1 MDDATVRII
10 TGGKNMAIRTR
21 DELLNAVR
29 ERIGD
34 DTSDEAL
41 GFIEDVQD
49 TINNYEN
56 SANDDGIDWKKKYE
70 DNDKEWRTKYRD
82 RFFHGGVE
90 KDEDTPDPT
99 PKRLTF
105 DELFKEG

>member
-1 MDDATVRII
+1 
-10 TGGKNMAIRTR
+10 MAIRTR
-21 DELLNAVR
+21 EELLNAVR

-41 GFIEDVQD
+41 AFIEDVQD

-56 SANDDGIDWKKKYE
+56 NTNNNGTDWKKKYE
-70 DNDKEWRTKYRD
+70 DNDKDWRTKYRD
-82 RFFHGGVE
+82 RFFHGSVE
-90 KDEDTPDPT
+90 QDDDLPDPQ

>member
-1 MDDATVRII
+1 
-10 TGGKNMAIRTR
+10 MAIRTR

-41 GFIEDVQD
+41 AFVEDIQD

-56 SANDDGIDWKKKYE
+56 SANKDEIDWKKKYE
-70 DNDKEWRTKYRD
+70 DNDKQWRTKYRD
-82 RFFHGGVE
+82 RFFHGGLE
-90 KDEDTPDPT
+90 EEYDEPDTP

>member
-1 MDDATVRII
+1 
-10 TGGKNMAIRTR
+10 MAIRTR

-41 GFIEDVQD
+41 AFIEDVQD

-56 SANDDGIDWKKKYE
+56 NANNDGTDWKKRYE
-70 DNDKEWRTKYRD
+70 DNDREWRTKYRD

-90 KDEDTPDPT
+90 QDDDVSDIT

>member
-1 MDDATVRII
+1 
-10 TGGKNMAIRTR
+10 MAIRTR
-21 DELLNAVR
+21 EELLNAVR

-41 GFIEDVQD
+41 AFIEDVQD

-56 SANDDGIDWKKKYE
+56 NINNDGTDWKKKYE

-82 RFFHGGVE
+82 RFLRGGVE
-90 KDEDTPDPT
+90 QDDDLPDPL

>member
-1 MDDATVRII
+1 
-10 TGGKNMAIRTR
+10 MAIRTR
-21 DELLNAVR
+21 EELLNAVR

-41 GFIEDVQD
+41 AFIEDVQD

-56 SANDDGIDWKKKYE
+56 NTNNDGTDWKKKYE

-90 KDEDTPDPT
+90 QDDDTPDPQ

>member
-1 MDDATVRII
+1 
-10 TGGKNMAIRTR
+10 MAIRTR
-21 DELLNAVR
+21 EELLNAVR

-41 GFIEDVQD
+41 AFIEDVQD

-56 SANDDGIDWKKKYE
+56 NTNNDGTDWKKKYE

-90 KDEDTPDPT
+90 QDDDPPYPQ
-99 PKRLTF
+99 PKKLTF

>member
-1 MDDATVRII
+1 
-10 TGGKNMAIRTR
+10 MAIRTR
-21 DELLNAVR
+21 EELLNAVR

-41 GFIEDVQD
+41 AFIEDVQD

-56 SANDDGIDWKKKYE
+56 NTNNDGTDWKKKYE
-70 DNDKEWRTKYRD
+70 DNDKDWRTKYRD

-90 KDEDTPDPT
+90 QDDDLPDPQ

>member
-1 MDDATVRII
+1 
-10 TGGKNMAIRTR
+10 MAIRTR
-21 DELLNAVR
+21 EELLNAVR

-41 GFIEDVQD
+41 AFIEDVQD

-56 SANDDGIDWKKKYE
+56 NTNNDGTDWKKKYE

-90 KDEDTPDPT
+90 QDDDEPDTP

>member
-1 MDDATVRII
+1 
-10 TGGKNMAIRTR
+10 MAIRTR
-21 DELLNAVR
+21 EELLNAVR

-41 GFIEDVQD
+41 AFIEDVQD

-56 SANDDGIDWKKKYE
+56 NTNNDGTDWKKKYE

-90 KDEDTPDPT
+90 QDDDAHDPQ